1 MGYIKYNKQN
11 CSIKSDIIQKI
22 IRTFAKKILTL
33 YN

>member
-22 IRTFAKKILTL
+22 IRTFAKNI
-33 YN
+33 NII